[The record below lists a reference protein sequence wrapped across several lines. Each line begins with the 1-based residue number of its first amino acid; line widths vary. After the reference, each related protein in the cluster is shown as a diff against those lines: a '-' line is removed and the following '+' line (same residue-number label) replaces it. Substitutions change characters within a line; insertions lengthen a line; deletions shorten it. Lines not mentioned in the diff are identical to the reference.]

1 MRNRNDP
8 MAILLETMSTY
19 CLYVC
24 VYVCV
29 CVCVYVCCHGSY
41 STQFKRRSTQ
51 RLRFGSRLHV
61 MIDILRERE
70 RERNA
75 RFQNNCTYIVA
86 IYTSINQSI
95 RSNVKRIYDRLTSR
109 RRTRYEE
116 SLSIHHLLLPSLEAD
131 GRAANDESSEQHSQ
145 RLTTTQTTISSYIYT
160 KDTVCFEKKIRFLCV
175 VCVCV

>member
-1 MRNRNDP
+1 M
-8 MAILLETMSTY
+8 IQWQF
-19 CLYVC
+19 CLKRC
-24 VYVCV
+24 RRTACM

-61 MIDILRERE
+61 MFDILRERE

-75 RFQNNCTYIVA
+75 CFQNNCTYIVA
-86 IYTSINQSI
+86 INQSIYQSI
-95 RSNVKRIYDRLTSR
+95 RSNVERIYDRLTSR

-131 GRAANDESSEQHSQ
+131 DRAANDESSEQHSQ
-145 RLTTTQTTISSYIYT
+145 RLTTTQTTISSYIYIQ
-160 KDTVCFEKKIRFLCV
+160 KIRSALKKRYGFFAC